1 MKIIAIE
8 EHWNS
13 AGIRGALDRLPA
25 GARDESV
32 AFNTMGDNQA
42 RLEDL
47 GQGRIEAM
55 DAAGIDVSILSV
67 VTPATQALPAADAVA
82 LAREA
87 NDEAASAVGAHPAR
101 FRAFATLPT
110 SDPQAAAAELER
122 CATQL
127 GHVGAMVFGR
137 TGDRP
142 LDDPAY
148 DDLFATAARWRQ
160 PIFIHPQIP
169 SNELRDAAY
178 RGIDPLV
185 DLGLATFGWGWH
197 MEAGL
202 SALRLILR
210 GTFDRHPDLQLVLGH
225 WGEMLLFWMDRADSL
240 SGVARHLE
248 RRVSDYITTNTHITS
263 SGMLQERLLRH
274 TLDFTAAD
282 RVLFSTDY
290 PFHQPDTTAVEQFF
304 DAIPDPEERVKI
316 ASGNAEALFR
326 LNLLQGA
333 GEGRARVGQPLVQ
346 RAGIRAG
353 ELADRAGHGGR
364 AALPDPVEPLDVAV
378 RLPRSPPGLKQQIP
392 DPRRGQVGVVHPPA
406 EDG

>member
-1 MKIIAIE
+1 VKIIAIE

-13 AGIRGALDRLPA
+13 VSIREALDRLPG

-32 AFNTMGDNQA
+32 AFNEMGDNQA
-42 RLEDL
+42 RLEDI
-47 GQGRIEAM
+47 GQGRIETM
-55 DAAGIDVSILSV
+55 DAAGIDVAILSV
-67 VTPATQALPAADAVA
+67 VTPATQALPAADAVP
-82 LAREA
+82 LARAA
-87 NDEAASAVGAHPAR
+87 NDEAAAAVRAHPDR
-101 FRAFATLPT
+101 LRAFATLPT

-137 TGDRP
+137 TGARP

-148 DDLFATAARWRQ
+148 DDLLATAARLRQ

-178 RGIDPLV
+178 RGLDPLT

-197 MEAGL
+197 MDAGL

-210 GTFDRHPDLQLVLGH
+210 GTFDRYPDLQLVLGH

-240 SGVARHLE
+240 SGIAHLE
-248 RRVSDYITTNTHITS
+248 RRVSDYITANIHVTS

-274 TLDFTAAD
+274 TLDFTSAD

-290 PFHQPDTTAVEQFF
+290 PFHQPGATEVERFF
-304 DAIPDPEERVKI
+304 AAIPDPADRAKI
-316 ASGNAEALFR
+316 AAGNAETLFR
-326 LNLLQGA
+326 LA
-333 GEGRARVGQPLVQ
+333 
-346 RAGIRAG
+346 
-353 ELADRAGHGGR
+353 
-364 AALPDPVEPLDVAV
+364 
-378 RLPRSPPGLKQQIP
+378 
-392 DPRRGQVGVVHPPA
+392 
-406 EDG
+406 

>member
-1 MKIIAIE
+1 VDMRIIAIE

-13 AGIRGALDRLPA
+13 AGIRDALDRLPD

-42 RLEDL
+42 RLEDV
-47 GQGRIEAM
+47 GQGRLAAM

-67 VTPATQALPAADAVA
+67 VTPATQALPAREAVA
-82 LAREA
+82 LARDA
-87 NDEAASAVGAHPAR
+87 NDEAADAVGAHPGR
-101 FRAFATLPT
+101 FRALATLPA

-122 CATQL
+122 CATRL
-127 GHVGAMVFGR
+127 GHVGAMVHGR
-137 TGDRP
+137 TGSRP

-148 DDLFATAARWRQ
+148 DDLFATAARRRQ
-160 PIFIHPQIP
+160 PIFIHPQIA
-169 SNELRDAAY
+169 SNELRDASY
-178 RGIDPLV
+178 RGLDPLV

-197 MEAGL
+197 LEAGL

-240 SGVARHLE
+240 SGVAKHLE
-248 RRVSDYITTNTHITS
+248 RRVSDYIKSNIYITS

-274 TLDFTAAD
+274 TLDFTDAD

-290 PFHQPDTTAVEQFF
+290 PFHRPDATAVGRFF
-304 DAIPDPEERVKI
+304 DAIPSASVRTKI

-326 LNLLQGA
+326 L
-333 GEGRARVGQPLVQ
+333 
-346 RAGIRAG
+346 
-353 ELADRAGHGGR
+353 D
-364 AALPDPVEPLDVAV
+364 
-378 RLPRSPPGLKQQIP
+378 
-392 DPRRGQVGVVHPPA
+392 
-406 EDG
+406 

>member
-13 AGIRGALDRLPA
+13 AAIRAALDRLPD

-32 AFNTMGDNQA
+32 AFNAMGDNQA
-42 RLEDL
+42 RLEDI
-47 GQGRIEAM
+47 GQARVEAM

-67 VTPATQALPAADAVA
+67 VTPATQALPAREAVA
-82 LAREA
+82 LARDA
-87 NDEAASAVGAHPAR
+87 NDEAASAVRAHPAR

-110 SDPQAAAAELER
+110 SDPEAAASELER

-127 GHVGAMVFGR
+127 GHVGAMVHGR

-148 DDLFATAARWRQ
+148 DDLFATAARLGQ
-160 PIFIHPQIP
+160 PVFIHPQIA
-169 SNELRDAAY
+169 SNQLRDAAY
-178 RGIDPLV
+178 RGLDPLV

-197 MEAGL
+197 MDAGL

-240 SGVARHLE
+240 SGVAKHLE
-248 RRVSDYITTNTHITS
+248 RRVSDYIKSNIHITS

-274 TLDFTAAD
+274 TLDFTAPD

-290 PFHQPDTTAVEQFF
+290 PFHRPDGPAVHQFF
-304 DAIPDPEERVKI
+304 DAIPNPADRTAI
-316 ASGNAEALFR
+316 ASANAETLFH
-326 LNLLQGA
+326 LT
-333 GEGRARVGQPLVQ
+333 
-346 RAGIRAG
+346 
-353 ELADRAGHGGR
+353 
-364 AALPDPVEPLDVAV
+364 
-378 RLPRSPPGLKQQIP
+378 
-392 DPRRGQVGVVHPPA
+392 
-406 EDG
+406 

>member
-1 MKIIAIE
+1 VRNSNDLEDANVKIIAIE

-13 AGIRGALDRLPA
+13 AGIREALDRLPD

-42 RLEDL
+42 RLEDI
-47 GQGRIEAM
+47 GQGRVEAM

-67 VTPATQALPAADAVA
+67 VTPATQVLPRTDAVV
-82 LAREA
+82 LARDA
-87 NDEAASAVGAHPAR
+87 NDEAASAVRAHPAR
-101 FRAFATLPT
+101 LRAFATLPT

-127 GHVGAMVFGR
+127 GHVGAMIHGR
-137 TGDRP
+137 TGPRP

-160 PIFIHPQIP
+160 PVFIHPQLP
-169 SNELRDAAY
+169 SDQLRAAAY
-178 RGIDPLV
+178 RGLDPLV

-240 SGVARHLE
+240 SGIARHLE
-248 RRVSDYITTNTHITS
+248 RRVADYIKTNIYITS

-274 TLDFTAAD
+274 TLDFTSAE
-282 RVLFSTDY
+282 RVMFSTDY
-290 PFHQPDTTAVEQFF
+290 PFHQPDATAIGRFF
-304 DAIPDPEERVKI
+304 DTIPDPADRAKI
-316 ASGNAEALFR
+316 ASGNAEALFS
-326 LNLLQGA
+326 
-333 GEGRARVGQPLVQ
+333 V
-346 RAGIRAG
+346 
-353 ELADRAGHGGR
+353 
-364 AALPDPVEPLDVAV
+364 
-378 RLPRSPPGLKQQIP
+378 
-392 DPRRGQVGVVHPPA
+392 
-406 EDG
+406 

>member
-1 MKIIAIE
+1 MPSATDGLEDINMKIIAIE

-13 AGIRGALDRLPA
+13 VSIRDALDRLQG

-32 AFNTMGDNQA
+32 AFNTMGDNQT
-42 RLEDL
+42 RLEDI
-47 GQGRIEAM
+47 GQRRIEAM

-67 VTPATQALPAADAVA
+67 VTPATQALPAREAVA
-82 LAREA
+82 LARDA
-87 NDEAASAVGAHPAR
+87 NDQATDAVRAHPDR

-110 SDPQAAAAELER
+110 SDPQAAAGELER

-127 GHVGAMVFGR
+127 GHVGAMIHGR
-137 TGDRP
+137 TGART

-169 SNELRDAAY
+169 SKELRDAAY
-178 RGIDPLV
+178 RGLDPLV

-197 MEAGL
+197 MDTGL

-248 RRVSDYITTNTHITS
+248 RRVSDYIHTNIHITS
-263 SGMLQERLLRH
+263 SGMLQQRLLRH
-274 TLDFTAAD
+274 TLDFTSAVQ
-282 RVLFSTDY
+282 VLFSTDY
-290 PFHQPDTTAVEQFF
+290 PFHRPDAAAVRQFF
-304 DAIPDPEERVKI
+304 DAIPDSGDRTKI

-326 LNLLQGA
+326 LT
-333 GEGRARVGQPLVQ
+333 
-346 RAGIRAG
+346 
-353 ELADRAGHGGR
+353 
-364 AALPDPVEPLDVAV
+364 
-378 RLPRSPPGLKQQIP
+378 
-392 DPRRGQVGVVHPPA
+392 
-406 EDG
+406 

>member
-1 MKIIAIE
+1 MVEDVYVKIVAIE

-13 AGIRGALDRLPA
+13 ASIRDALDRLPE

-32 AFNTMGDNQA
+32 AFNSMGDNQA
-42 RLEDL
+42 RLEDI
-47 GQGRIEAM
+47 GQGRVEAM

-67 VTPATQALPAADAVA
+67 VTPATQALPAREAVA
-82 LAREA
+82 LARDA
-87 NDEAASAVGAHPAR
+87 NDEAASAVRAHPER

-127 GHVGAMVFGR
+127 GHVGAMVHGR
-137 TGDRP
+137 TGSRT

-148 DDLFATAARWRQ
+148 GDLFATAARFRQ

-169 SNELRDAAY
+169 SKELRDAAY
-178 RGIDPLV
+178 RGLDPLL

-197 MEAGL
+197 MDTGL

-240 SGVARHLE
+240 SGLARHLE
-248 RRVSDYITTNTHITS
+248 HRVSDYIKTNIYITS

-274 TLDFTAAD
+274 ALDFTSAD
-282 RVLFSTDY
+282 QVLFSTDY
-290 PFHQPDTTAVEQFF
+290 PFHQPGAAAVRQFF
-304 DAIPDPEERVKI
+304 DAIPDPADRSKI
-316 ASGNAEALFR
+316 ASGNAAALFD
-326 LNLLQGA
+326 LT
-333 GEGRARVGQPLVQ
+333 
-346 RAGIRAG
+346 
-353 ELADRAGHGGR
+353 
-364 AALPDPVEPLDVAV
+364 
-378 RLPRSPPGLKQQIP
+378 
-392 DPRRGQVGVVHPPA
+392 
-406 EDG
+406 

>member
-1 MKIIAIE
+1 LTEPSRSKEQHDDAGHRVKIVAIE

-13 AGIRGALDRLPA
+13 PGIRDALDRLPS

-32 AFNTMGDNQA
+32 AFNSMGGNQA
-42 RLEDL
+42 RLEDI
-47 GQGRIEAM
+47 GPGRLTAM

-82 LAREA
+82 LARDA
-87 NDEAASAVGAHPAR
+87 NDEATDAVRAHPDR

-122 CATQL
+122 CATRL
-127 GHVGAMVFGR
+127 GHVGAMVHGR
-137 TGDRP
+137 TGART

-148 DDLFATAARWRQ
+148 DDLFATAAGLHQ

-178 RGIDPLV
+178 RGLDPLT

-197 MEAGL
+197 MDAGL
-202 SALRLILR
+202 AALRLILR
-210 GTFDRHPDLQLVLGH
+210 GTFDRHPGLRLVLGH

-240 SGVARHLE
+240 SNVAKHLD
-248 RRVSDYITTNTHITS
+248 RRVSEYITDSIHITS

-274 TLDFTAAD
+274 TLDFTSAD

-290 PFHQPDTTAVEQFF
+290 PFHQPDAAATGRFF
-304 DAIPDPEERVKI
+304 AAIPDPADRTKI

-326 LNLLQGA
+326 LT
-333 GEGRARVGQPLVQ
+333 
-346 RAGIRAG
+346 
-353 ELADRAGHGGR
+353 
-364 AALPDPVEPLDVAV
+364 
-378 RLPRSPPGLKQQIP
+378 
-392 DPRRGQVGVVHPPA
+392 
-406 EDG
+406 

>member
-13 AGIRGALDRLPA
+13 VSIRDALDHLQG

-32 AFNTMGDNQA
+32 AFNAMGDNQV
-42 RLEDL
+42 RLEEI
-47 GQGRIEAM
+47 GEGRIEAM

-67 VTPATQALPAADAVA
+67 VTPATQALPAREAIA
-82 LAREA
+82 LARDA
-87 NDEAASAVGAHPAR
+87 NDEAADSVRAHPAR
-101 FRAFATLPT
+101 FRALATLPT

-122 CATQL
+122 CATRL
-127 GHVGAMVFGR
+127 GHVGAMVHGR
-137 TGDRP
+137 TGTRP

-148 DDLFATAARWRQ
+148 DDLFATAARLHQ

-169 SNELRDAAY
+169 SNQLRDAAY
-178 RGIDPLV
+178 RGLDPLI

-197 MEAGL
+197 ADAGL

-210 GTFDRHPDLQLVLGH
+210 GTFDRYPGLRLVLGH

-240 SGVARHLE
+240 SGIAKHLE
-248 RRVSDYITTNTHITS
+248 RRVSDYITTNIYITS

-274 TLDFTAAD
+274 ALDFTGAD

-290 PFHQPDTTAVEQFF
+290 PFHRPGATVVEQFF
-304 DAIPDPEERVKI
+304 DAIPHPAERNKI

-326 LNLLQGA
+326 LT
-333 GEGRARVGQPLVQ
+333 
-346 RAGIRAG
+346 
-353 ELADRAGHGGR
+353 
-364 AALPDPVEPLDVAV
+364 
-378 RLPRSPPGLKQQIP
+378 
-392 DPRRGQVGVVHPPA
+392 
-406 EDG
+406 

>member
-13 AGIRGALDRLPA
+13 VSIRDALDRLTD

-32 AFNTMGDNQA
+32 AFNTMGGNQT
-42 RLEDL
+42 RLEDI
-47 GQGRIEAM
+47 GQRRIEAM

-67 VTPATQALPAADAVA
+67 VTPATQALPAREAVA
-82 LAREA
+82 LARDA
-87 NDEAASAVGAHPAR
+87 NDEVTDAVRAHPAR

-110 SDPQAAAAELER
+110 SDPQAAASELER

-127 GHVGAMVFGR
+127 GHAGAMVHGR
-137 TGDRP
+137 TGTRP

-148 DDLFATAARWRQ
+148 DDLFATAARLHQ

-178 RGIDPLV
+178 RGLDPLV

-197 MEAGL
+197 MDTGL

-240 SGVARHLE
+240 SRIAHLE
-248 RRVSDYITTNTHITS
+248 RRVSDYITTNIH
-263 SGMLQERLLRH
+263 
-274 TLDFTAAD
+274 
-282 RVLFSTDY
+282 
-290 PFHQPDTTAVEQFF
+290 
-304 DAIPDPEERVKI
+304 
-316 ASGNAEALFR
+316 SGNAEALFR
-326 LNLLQGA
+326 LA
-333 GEGRARVGQPLVQ
+333 
-346 RAGIRAG
+346 
-353 ELADRAGHGGR
+353 
-364 AALPDPVEPLDVAV
+364 
-378 RLPRSPPGLKQQIP
+378 
-392 DPRRGQVGVVHPPA
+392 
-406 EDG
+406 